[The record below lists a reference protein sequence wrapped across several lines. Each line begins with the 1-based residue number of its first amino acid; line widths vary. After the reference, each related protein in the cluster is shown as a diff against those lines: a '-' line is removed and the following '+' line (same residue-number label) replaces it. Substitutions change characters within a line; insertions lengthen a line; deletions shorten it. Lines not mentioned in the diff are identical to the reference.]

1 MSEAQFG
8 RGECPEPASAPTQSV
23 VVGPDASPSLI
34 EPHVK
39 LGMWHGS
46 RERGETGLEAVEGCL
61 ALSVFEIPAV
71 PDFSS
76 HLFPDLSQLDEAQRV
91 KRVGERQNQFLA
103 ALHSLGPHCAISLRY
118 FYQRLGSG
126 EGRVRLFLI
135 GRSYGVSE
143 SKATLGIHHFREL
156 VRRTFPA
163 EYRLIDLQRPD
174 RAILDTVL
182 SIDGAASIV
191 EILKPEQV
199 FPTWHDPSRCGF
211 SFYYFPVPFAAADN
225 DMVEL
230 CRALTNDPRHRSVV
244 VDICLV
250 PAGPLTESE
259 RLELGTWIS
268 VTEKWSRE
276 QRLQV
281 GGGLASKPTTVEI
294 APDPYAQD
302 ARKAYI
308 DLVQRYGSPQ
318 TCLFLYAFRAIWWE
332 EEPPRHVASALASC
346 ALIPNARHQ
355 LYRLPRAHPAFQR
368 AFNSA
373 RFCYVTPAVCNE
385 DVWQHPEAPETLRRL
400 HRLIDLREAAGFF
413 RFPIPGRDGCPGM
426 PLDTRLIQPPR
437 ATESRKGI
445 TIGAFVED
453 HRITVEESVFTPKD
467 LTKHCLIVGTPG
479 SGKTTLCFSLL
490 KQLWEEHR
498 IPFIVLEPAKN
509 EYRELKMLSCFEN
522 TLLIFTVGGER
533 TSPFRFNPFE
543 ILQGVSVSEHISAMN
558 ACFAGAFS
566 LWDPLPMILDEAIRT
581 CYAEKGWSEYGVGG
595 EDPALELP
603 TVEDLY
609 RQALAVAERTHYR
622 GESAGSIRGGLE
634 TRLGALL
641 RGPKGRCFNTRHS
654 LPVDMLMHGPV
665 ILELDALN
673 DEEKALMMMFI
684 LTLTREYAKARP
696 KSRAERETDSPLKH
710 VILVEE
716 AHNLIG
722 RGEGRAGSGN
732 LANPKEVAIRLFTRM
747 LAEMRALGEGIIIAD
762 QLPTAIAAEAIK
774 NTNIKVMHRL
784 VAADDREELGKTMV
798 FDAGQMQQAAVLPS
812 GQSFVFMEGWARSRL
827 VVEPNFK
834 EEHRL
839 DDISPDD
846 STIQQWMKGF
856 QEREEVR
863 SVYLP
868 YSGCP
873 TVCRVC
879 NSRIREEAERLV
891 ESKRPGIEKAIM
903 VESRWGSPPTSIAST
918 HFFSS
923 LEVPADDQV
932 RWWCAYQHFY
942 EKIEKRLRQG
952 NQ

>member
-1 MSEAQFG
+1 MGEFPEA
-8 RGECPEPASAPTQSV
+8 ASVLTQNV
-23 VVGPDASPSLI
+23 AVAPDAPPSLI
-34 EPHVK
+34 QSHVK

-46 RERGETGLEAVEGCL
+46 RERGETGVEAVEGCL
-61 ALSVFEIPAV
+61 AFSVFEIPAV

-91 KRVGERQNQFLA
+91 KRVGDRQNQFLA

-118 FYQRLGSG
+118 FYQRVGSK

-135 GRSYGVSE
+135 GRSYGASE
-143 SKATLGIHHFREL
+143 REATLGIYHFRER

-163 EYRLIDLQRPD
+163 EYRLIDLQQSD
-174 RAILDTVL
+174 RALLDTVL
-182 SIDGAASIV
+182 SIDGAGSIV

-225 DMVEL
+225 NMVEL

-244 VDICLV
+244 VDVCLV
-250 PAGPLTESE
+250 PTGPLTESE
-259 RLELGTWIS
+259 RLELGAWIS
-268 VTEKWSRE
+268 VCEKWSRE

-281 GGGLASKPTTVEI
+281 GGGLSSKPTTVEI

-346 ALIPNARHQ
+346 ALTPNTKHQ
-355 LYRLPRAHPAFQR
+355 LYPIRRAHPAFQR

-385 DVWQHPEAPETLRRL
+385 EVWQHPEAPETLRRL

-413 RFPIPGRDGCPGM
+413 RLPIPGRDGCPGI
-426 PLDTRLIQPPR
+426 PLDTGLIQSPR
-437 ATESRKGI
+437 GAGSPEGVK
-445 TIGAFVED
+445 IGAFVEG
-453 HRITVEESVFTPKD
+453 HRITVEESIFTPND

-509 EYRELKMLSCFEN
+509 EYRALKMLSCFED
-522 TLLIFTVGGER
+522 TLLIFTVGSER

-543 ILQGVSVSEHISAMN
+543 ILQGVSVSEHISALN

-566 LWDPLPMILDEAIRT
+566 LWGPLPMILDEAIRT

-595 EDPALELP
+595 EDPTLESP
-603 TVEDLY
+603 TMEDLY
-609 RQALAVAERTHYR
+609 QQALAVAKRTQYR
-622 GESAGSIRGGLE
+622 GDVAGNIRGALE
-634 TRLGALL
+634 TRLGAFL
-641 RGPKGRCFNTRHS
+641 RGPKGRCFNTKRS
-654 LPVDMLMHGPV
+654 LPVDVLMQGPV

-684 LTLTREYAKARP
+684 LTLTREYAKAKR
-696 KSRAERETDSPLKH
+696 KSGSPLSH

-716 AHNLIG
+716 AHNVIG
-722 RGEGRAGSGN
+722 RGEGRASSEH

-762 QLPTAIAAEAIK
+762 QLPTAIAGEAIK

-798 FDAGQMQQAAVLPS
+798 FDDGQMQQAAVLPS

-827 VVEPNFK
+827 VAEPNFK
-834 EEHRL
+834 EQHQLDISL
-839 DDISPDD
+839 DDG
-846 STIQQWMKGF
+846 TIQQGMMSF

-863 SVYLP
+863 AAYLP

-873 TVCRVC
+873 EVCRVC
-879 NSRIREEAERLV
+879 NSRIREQSERLV
-891 ESKRPGIEKAIM
+891 ESKRLSIEKAM
-903 VESRWGSPPTSIAST
+903 LEEGRWGSPPMSIAFT

-923 LEVPADDQV
+923 FEVLADDKV
-932 RWWCAYQHFY
+932 RWGCAYAHFW
-942 EKIEKRLRQG
+942 EKIGKRLRQG
-952 NQ
+952 NQCDLL